1 MTSPSRNLLFGLAFV
16 AGVVLFGVFGY
27 MVTGWSFS
35 DAVYM
40 VVITLFSV
48 GYGEVRPIEAE
59 GLRGF
64 TMVVIVLGYTSLIFL
79 SGALVQFLLEGQ
91 IRRALGDRRMH
102 QELKRLHKH
111 AVICGYG
118 RIGRMVAAE
127 LNAAKRPFI
136 IVDRDLKRLAEAKES
151 GFLTLEGDAME
162 ESVLLQAGIERA
174 SVLATVLPSD
184 ASNVFITLSAR
195 NLHPDIVIIARG
207 EDPATERKLLQA
219 GANRVVLPALIGAER
234 IAHIILFPEAREL
247 IDNAAKSRHL
257 KDELSDLGLE
267 MEECILAEDSPFI
280 GQSIGQLEAAQAGA
294 IMVVAL
300 HRKAGGTELKPSR
313 ETMLGVGDGVVAVCR
328 GHSLAGIL
336 RNSAAL

>member
-1 MTSPSRNLLFGLAFV
+1 MRALMSAPTRNLSYGLAFM
-16 AGVVLFGVFGY
+16 AGVVLFGVVGY
-27 MVTGWSFS
+27 MVAGWTFS
-35 DAVYM
+35 DAAYM

-48 GYGEVRPIEAE
+48 GYGEVRPIQTE
-59 GLRGF
+59 GLREF
-64 TMVVIVLGYTSLIFL
+64 TITLIVLGYTSVIFV

-91 IRRALGDRRMH
+91 IRRAFGDRRMN
-102 QELKRLHKH
+102 QELKRLQNH
-111 AVICGYG
+111 ALICGYG

-127 LNAAKRPFI
+127 LKAAKRPFI
-136 IVDRDLKRLAEAKES
+136 IIDRDTKRLAEAKES

-195 NLHPDIVIIARG
+195 NLHPNIIIIARG

-257 KDELSDLGLE
+257 QDELGDLGLE
-267 MEECILAEDSPFI
+267 MEECVLTENSPFI
-280 GQSIGQLEAAQAGA
+280 GQTIGQLEAAQAGA
-294 IMVVAL
+294 IMVVAV
-300 HRKAGGTELKPSR
+300 HRQAGGTELKPNR
-313 ETMLGVGDGVVAVCR
+313 ETILAAGDGVVAVCR
-328 GHSLAGIL
+328 GHSLTGIL
-336 RNSAAL
+336 RG

>member
-1 MTSPSRNLLFGLAFV
+1 MGIDLNLVLAFV
-16 AGVVLFGVFGY
+16 AGVVLFGVVGY

-40 VVITLFSV
+40 VIITLFSV
-48 GYGEVRPIEAE
+48 GYGEVRPIQAE
-59 GLRGF
+59 GLREF
-64 TMVVIVLGYTSLIFL
+64 TIVLIVLGYTSLIFL

-91 IRRALGDRRMH
+91 IRRALGDRRMN
-102 QELKRLHKH
+102 QELKRLQKH

-118 RIGRMVAAE
+118 RIGRMVASE
-127 LNAAKRPFI
+127 LKAARRPFI
-136 IVDRDLKRLAEAKES
+136 IVDRDTKRLAEARES

-174 SVLATVLPSD
+174 VVLATVLPSD

-257 KDELSDLGLE
+257 QDELSDLGIQ
-267 MEECILAEDSPFI
+267 MEEILLHESSPFI
-280 GQSIGQLEAAQAGA
+280 GQTIGQIEASHAGSM
-294 IMVVAL
+294 MVVAI
-300 HRKAGGTELKPSR
+300 HRKDGGTLLKPDR
-313 ETMLGVGDGVVAVCR
+313 ETLLGAGDGVVAVCR
-328 GHSLAGIL
+328 GQGFNE
-336 RNSAAL
+336 RSA